1 LDGADNDTAYGYNKR
16 EYLKKGKMM
25 ATVVSYGAAKVVTGS
40 CHLLSIEGG
49 PNILIDCGM
58 FQGREEARN
67 YEPFGFDPKEV
78 DCLLITHAHLDHVGR
93 LPKLVKEG
101 FEGAVY
107 ATRAT
112 GDLAEVILYDS
123 AKIMKEDYLT
133 RYKKAQRRGKE
144 ALERTPLYE
153 ESDVD
158 AAFEREWYYPEYG
171 DPLMLEKGVEIIFH
185 NAGHILGSAFIE
197 IRYKEKGQP
206 RTIVFSGDIGNDNDM
221 VMPPLD
227 TCAHADYLYVESTY
241 GDREH
246 QNQEASLAEFKRV
259 IIDTMH
265 AWGNV
270 IIPSF
275 AVERTQEIL
284 CILKEM
290 YERKELPHCQVFLDS
305 PMATRATN
313 VYRKYG
319 DELSLKCKSAKGEY
333 GTVFDFEDL
342 VYTLDVEA
350 SKKINDVD
358 RRAIIIAGSG
368 MCTGGRIL
376 HHFKNRLWN
385 RKNAL
390 IFVGYQAVGTLG
402 RQIVDGARWVKIY
415 HEDILIKA
423 SIHTIN
429 GFSAHADQSAIVKW
443 ISQIEGLQTV
453 YLIHGEEDKQ
463 VILRSVLKNA
473 LHQKA
478 HIVEPEEVI
487 YLA

>member
-1 LDGADNDTAYGYNKR
+1 
-16 EYLKKGKMM
+16 M

-40 CHLLSIEGG
+40 CHLLSIDGG
-49 PNILIDCGM
+49 PNIMIDCGM
-58 FQGREEARN
+58 FQGKNEERN
-67 YEPFGFDPKEV
+67 YEPFAFDPKEV
-78 DCLLITHAHLDHVGR
+78 DILLITHAHLDHVGR
-93 LPKLVKEG
+93 IPKLVKEG
-101 FEGAVY
+101 FKGPIY

-112 GDLAEVILYDS
+112 ADLAKVILYDS
-123 AKIMKEDYLT
+123 AKIMKEDYRT
-133 RYKKAQRRGKE
+133 RYKKAQRKGKE
-144 ALERTPLYE
+144 ALERAPLYE
-153 ESDVD
+153 EEDVD
-158 AAFEREWYYPEYG
+158 AAFDREWHYPEYNT
-171 DPLMLEKGVEIIFH
+171 PMQLSEGVEIVYH
-185 NAGHILGSAFIE
+185 DAGHILGSAFIE
-197 IRYKEKGQP
+197 IRYEERGQK
-206 RTIVFSGDIGNDNDM
+206 RTVVFSGDIGNDNDM
-221 VMPPLD
+221 VLPKLKA
-227 TCAHADYLYVESTY
+227 CAHADYLFVESTY
-241 GDREH
+241 GDRDH
-246 QNQEASLAEFKRV
+246 QSAEESLAEFKRI

-265 AWGNV
+265 NWGNV

-275 AVERTQEIL
+275 AVERTQELL

-290 YERKELPHCQVFLDS
+290 HDRKELPECKIFLDS
-305 PMATRATN
+305 PMATEATDI
-313 VYRKYG
+313 YRKHA
-319 DELSLKCKSAKGEY
+319 ELLSKKCQNIKAKD
-333 GTVFDFEDL
+333 GTIFDFEDL

-423 SIHTIN
+423 SVHTIN
-429 GFSAHADQSAIVKW
+429 GFSAHADQSAIVRW
-443 ISQIEGLQTV
+443 VSQMEGLKTV

-487 YLA
+487 YLS

>member
-1 LDGADNDTAYGYNKR
+1 
-16 EYLKKGKMM
+16 
-25 ATVVSYGAAKVVTGS
+25 
-40 CHLLSIEGG
+40 
-49 PNILIDCGM
+49 
-58 FQGREEARN
+58 
-67 YEPFGFDPKEV
+67 
-78 DCLLITHAHLDHVGR
+78 
-93 LPKLVKEG
+93 
-101 FEGAVY
+101 
-107 ATRAT
+107 
-112 GDLAEVILYDS
+112 
-123 AKIMKEDYLT
+123 MKEDYLT
-133 RYKKAQRRGKE
+133 RYKKAQRKAKE
-144 ALERTPLYE
+144 ALERAPLYE
-153 ESDVD
+153 EADVD
-158 AAFEREWYYPEYG
+158 AAFGREWHYPAYET
-171 DPLMLEKGVEIIFH
+171 PLVLEEGIEVIYH
-185 NAGHILGSAFIE
+185 DAGHILGSAFIE
-197 IRYKEKGQP
+197 IRYQEKGQS
-206 RTIVFSGDIGNDNDM
+206 RTIIFSGDIGNDNDM
-221 VMPPLD
+221 VLPKLQ
-227 TCAHADYLYVESTY
+227 AVAQADYLYVESTY
-241 GDREH
+241 GDRDH
-246 QNQEASLAEFKRV
+246 QSAEASLAEFKRV

-265 AWGNV
+265 NWGNV

-290 YERKELPHCQVFLDS
+290 HERKELPACKVFLDS
-305 PMATRATN
+305 PMATRATDL
-313 VYRKYG
+313 YRKHS
-319 DELSLKCKSAKGEY
+319 DLLSKKCQAIKARD
-333 GTVFDFEDL
+333 GTIFDFEDL

-402 RQIVDGARWVKIY
+402 RQIVDGARWIKIY

-423 SIHTIN
+423 SVHTIN

-443 ISQIEGLQTV
+443 ISQIEGLKTV

-463 VILRSVLKNA
+463 VILRSVLENA

-487 YLA
+487 YLP